1 MPIRLLWPISF
12 KGTLNELW
20 ILSQFNVS
28 SLVLIQNTL
37 NLVSSETNRGF
48 FSLSEFT
55 CLRSDV
61 QRPDH
66 HPTTDSCSRLNPTKT
81 FSPSFHKNATNFFFL
96 NDWCSPDELDKLKR
110 KLKISLFFSLF
121 HKMLLQFFFHKFCY
135 FFLLV
140 WASGQFFCGVATKQR
155 KATQRVPFFPPSPG
169 FFSKFSRIRSAKNDF
184 QPI

>member
-81 FSPSFHKNATNFFFL
+81 FSPSFHKNATNFFFF
-96 NDWCSPDELDKLKR
+96 NGWCSPDELDKLKR

-140 WASGQFFCGVATKQR
+140 WASGQLFLRRGH
-155 KATQRVPFFPPSPG
+155 KAKKSNSASAIFSTQPRFLFKI
-169 FFSKFSRIRSAKNDF
+169 FKD
-184 QPI
+184 